1 MDISMKVGHEWK
13 PLEKSTHLKP
23 TMRKVRFHWKS
34 LGVRRARKHV
44 ACAAFEAFETR
55 ESFAACDARAPFRPR
70 AACPQ
75 LHARAGRAPRVDHEL
90 ITRRLCLIKDTGHA
104 GVLWGGNMMAWVDEA
119 GAIYAGRQVKNRY
132 MVTKAFTEIDFQ
144 SRVVP
149 GDMVSFYGRVSR
161 WGRTSLS
168 IDLRV
173 TAAHPAERDER
184 EVLRVTG
191 VFVAIDDDGTK
202 VPIERAA
209 P

>member
-1 MDISMKVGHEWK
+1 MPSRTT
-13 PLEKSTHLKP
+13 L
-23 TMRKVRFHWKS
+23 RKRCV
-34 LGVRRARKHV
+34 
-44 ACAAFEAFETR
+44 
-55 ESFAACDARAPFRPR
+55 PR
-70 AACPQ
+70 SVP
-75 LHARAGRAPRVDHEL
+75 DDEL

-149 GDMVSFYGRVSR
+149 GDMVSFYGRVGR

-173 TAAHPAERDER
+173 VASHPSETDER

-191 VFVAIDDDGTK
+191 VFVAIDDAGEK
-202 VPIERAA
+202 QELARAA
-209 P
+209 HHE